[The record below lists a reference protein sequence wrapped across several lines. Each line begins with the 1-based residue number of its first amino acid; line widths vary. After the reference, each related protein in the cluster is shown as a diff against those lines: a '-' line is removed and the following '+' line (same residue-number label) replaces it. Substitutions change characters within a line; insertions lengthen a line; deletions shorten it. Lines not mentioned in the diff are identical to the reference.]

1 MCVHTRKQLRNSRD
15 ETTTTTTTTT
25 EVMEG
30 SAKPIKDKPEMRFR
44 SKTMERQFNG
54 VDVEE
59 RRDPFDDA
67 KPVAE
72 SPHGPADEA
81 LKEVSVKKRASLFGG
96 GSAPHLLQSTNYP
109 APV

>member
-1 MCVHTRKQLRNSRD
+1 
-15 ETTTTTTTTT
+15 
-25 EVMEG
+25 MEG

-96 GSAPHLLQSTNYP
+96 GSAPPPPPKH
-109 APV
+109 